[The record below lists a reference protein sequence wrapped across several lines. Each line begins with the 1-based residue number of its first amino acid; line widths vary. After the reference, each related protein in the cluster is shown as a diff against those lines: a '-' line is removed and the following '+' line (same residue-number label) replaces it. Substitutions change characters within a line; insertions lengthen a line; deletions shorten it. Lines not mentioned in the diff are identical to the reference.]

1 MSSSDYTNLRRIRHV
16 YYPTLSNTVS
26 NCTPTTVTYSAGNSY
41 ILPSTVPVTHTHA
54 PVTHTHAPVTHMPVT
69 HMPVTHNHCDCN
81 STVVTTPVVDT
92 NTSLCDGGAVVHPN
106 GLVEQVIPDKTT
118 SVTTASTYLVAPKVG
133 GTETFLIDKCNIAFT
148 SGSFVSV
155 VSETSSSN
163 YFEGEVFSYDKDTG
177 LLQIKDVGTVTGD
190 FTTPSKY
197 KISIV
202 PAYKELE
209 LLRARMAA
217 LYKEVFNIDLTVN
230 TTDTGTGSGTDSGTD
245 DSSTLTAAE
254 LTTAVNTTQTHF
266 SYFFASSIAGDSD
279 YAQTEAYI
287 TTKVNELYT
296 YFFDVDL
303 TSSANSTFNP
313 NNNGVAITSLPIK
326 IEQMN
331 LYFFGTTNP
340 TITA

>member
-1 MSSSDYTNLRRIRHV
+1 
-16 YYPTLSNTVS
+16 
-26 NCTPTTVTYSAGNSY
+26 
-41 ILPSTVPVTHTHA
+41 
-54 PVTHTHAPVTHMPVT
+54 
-69 HMPVTHNHCDCN
+69 
-81 STVVTTPVVDT
+81 
-92 NTSLCDGGAVVHPN
+92 
-106 GLVEQVIPDKTT
+106 
-118 SVTTASTYLVAPKVG
+118 
-133 GTETFLIDKCNIAFT
+133 
-148 SGSFVSV
+148 
-155 VSETSSSN
+155 
-163 YFEGEVFSYDKDTG
+163 
-177 LLQIKDVGTVTGD
+177 
-190 FTTPSKY
+190 
-197 KISIV
+197 
-202 PAYKELE
+202 
-209 LLRARMAA
+209 MAA

>member
-54 PVTHTHAPVTHMPVT
+54 PVA

-92 NTSLCDGGAVVHPN
+92 NTSLCDGGAIVHPN
-106 GLVEQVIPDKTT
+106 GLVEQVVPDKTT

-230 TTDTGTGSGTDSGTD
+230 TTETGTGSGTGTD
-245 DSSTLTAAE
+245 DSSTLTPAE
-254 LTTAVNTTQTHF
+254 LTTAVNTTQTTF
-266 SYFFASSIAGDSD
+266 SYFFASSIASDSD

>member
-41 ILPSTVPVTHTHA
+41 ILPSTVPVTHTHS
-54 PVTHTHAPVTHMPVT
+54 PVAQMPVT
-69 HMPVTHNHCDCN
+69 HAHAPVTHNHCDCN
-81 STVVTTPVVDT
+81 STVITTPVVNT
-92 NTSLCDGGAVVHPN
+92 NTSLCDGGAIVHPN

-118 SVTTASTYLVAPKVG
+118 SVTTANTYLVAPKVG
-133 GTETFLIDKCNIAFT
+133 GTETFLIDKCNIAFST
-148 SGSFVSV
+148 GSFVSV
-155 VSETSSSN
+155 VSELNSSN
-163 YFEGEVFSYDKDTG
+163 YFEGEVYSYDKDTG
-177 LLQIKDVGTVTGD
+177 LLQIKGVGTVTGD

-197 KISIV
+197 IISIV

-230 TTDTGTGSGTDSGTD
+230 TSETGTGSDTGSTDSG
-245 DSSTLTAAE
+245 TLTAAE
-254 LTTAVNTTQTHF
+254 LTTVVNTTQTTF

-296 YFFDVDL
+296 YFFDIDL

-331 LYFFGTTNP
+331 LYFFGTTTP